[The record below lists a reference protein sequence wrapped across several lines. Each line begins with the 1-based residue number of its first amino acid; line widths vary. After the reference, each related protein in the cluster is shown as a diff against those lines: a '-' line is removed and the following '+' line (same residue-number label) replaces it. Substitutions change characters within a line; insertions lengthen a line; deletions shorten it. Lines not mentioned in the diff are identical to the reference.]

1 MATSLASVIAD
12 VLGEVPIAVETYEG
26 DRIGQPDARAT
37 LVFRSPDALR
47 RILTAPGELGLGPRV
62 RRG

>member
-26 DRIGQPDARAT
+26 DRTGPPDARAT
-37 LVFRSPDALR
+37 LVFRSPTRSVGPD
-47 RILTAPGELGLGPRV
+47 GPR
-62 RRG
+62 